1 MAKKKSSQPLPP
13 VDEDMIVEE
22 ELTSDILDAAK
33 AYIKNVGDGKVGPEV
48 YFMVKSR
55 YKLIYVRTPEE
66 LRVIRL
72 FIDMSKHDGTTVWT
86 WDTSRGL
93 INANT
98 QQRKTD
104 VDEMVHDN
112 PLGVMEHIVSI
123 AEEDQQRIRQKNQN
137 TDGNIFLLL
146 DFHPYLGENGEYNRV
161 HRIFKQFVQTR
172 SYCTVVVVA
181 PVFNCPPSLEKE
193 FTLIDFPFPSKYE
206 LRQLLEQN
214 ACKVIDRYKDVVKEA
229 KANESDLIDAVR
241 GLTINE
247 ADNAFSKSLVSRK
260 RFDIPTII
268 EEKRQM
274 IRKSGVLEY
283 RQPKYDISQVGGLDT
298 LIDWLMVRRLA
309 FRDDARNFGLPM
321 PKGVLLVGVPGS
333 GKSLMCDALAS
344 IYKMPLLR
352 LDLGAVFNRYVGE
365 SESNLRRSL
374 LMAGACSPCI
384 LWVDEVEKGIAGTG
398 GDNSGVSD
406 RIFGTLLTWLQDKS
420 DPVFVVATANN
431 IHGIPPEFMRAG
443 RFDEIF
449 FLDLPDEHQRRDV
462 INKIV
467 LKKGRDPQVL
477 DIEAIVKASKDYT
490 PAEIEK
496 GIDNALF
503 LAFQDGKRGIQTAD
517 IVSQLRSF
525 APLYNSRREEIDA
538 IREWAVGREGK
549 GGRAVKVT
557 SRLTVVESIPAPYDA
572 KQAALDMDTI
582 L

>member
-1 MAKKKSSQPLPP
+1 MGKKKAKPLP
-13 VDEDMIVEE
+13 VSDEDMIVEE
-22 ELTSDILDAAK
+22 QLTSDILDAAK

-86 WDTSRGL
+86 WDHCRGL

-98 QQRKTD
+98 QMPKEG
-104 VDEMVHDN
+104 VDEMVHRN
-112 PLGVMEHIVSI
+112 ALAVMEHIVSV
-123 AEEDQQRIRQKNQN
+123 ADEDQKRIRQHNEN
-137 TDGNIFLLL
+137 TDGNIFMLL
-146 DFHPYLGENGEYNRV
+146 DFHPFLREEGDDRI
-161 HRIFKQFVQTR
+161 HRAFKQFVQTR

-181 PVFNCPPSLEKE
+181 PVFTCPPSLEKE
-193 FTLIDFPFPSKYE
+193 FTLVDFPFPSKYE
-206 LRQLLEQN
+206 LRQLLAQN
-214 ACKVIDRYKDVVKEA
+214 ASKVVDKYKNVVEEA
-229 KANESDLIDAVR
+229 KKNENDLIDAVR

-247 ADNAFSKSLVSRK
+247 ADNAFSKSLVSKK

-298 LIDWLMVRRLA
+298 LIDWLMTRRLA
-309 FRDDARNFGLPM
+309 FTDDARQFGLPM
-321 PKGVLLVGVPGS
+321 PKGVLLVGIPGT
-333 GKSLMCDALAS
+333 GKSLMCDVLAT

-374 LMAGACSPCI
+374 LMAEACSPCI
-384 LWVDEVEKGIAGTG
+384 LWIDEVEKGIAGTG
-398 GDNSGVSD
+398 GDNTGVSD
-406 RIFGTLLTWLQDKS
+406 RIFGTMLTWMQDK
-420 DPVFVVATANN
+420 DQPVFVIATANN
-431 IHGIPPEFMRAG
+431 VHGIPPEFMRAG

-449 FLDLPDEHQRRDV
+449 FLDLPDENQRRDV
-462 INKIV
+462 TNKLV
-467 LKKGRDPQVL
+467 SKKGRNPTLL
-477 DIEAIVKASKDYT
+477 DVEAIVKASKDYT

-503 LAFQDGKRGIQTAD
+503 ISYQDGQRGLDTND
-517 IVSQLRSF
+517 IVTQLRSF

-538 IREWAVGREGK
+538 IREWAVGKDGK

-557 SRLTVVESIPAPYDA
+557 SRLTVVEATPAPYDA